1 MNRKFL
7 FRRSIIIL
15 LACLLL
21 ANLSFRDSEDPRVV
35 KIYQQLEA
43 FSNRT
48 QQQKIYLKTD
58 KEKYM
63 VGESI
68 WLKAYVLKAF
78 NLQPDNTSNEV
89 FVDLIGYDKVVYQNI
104 IIRNIEGF
112 ANGDIAIADSIPEG
126 NYQIVAY
133 TNWMKN
139 FDDEYFFSKTIQ
151 IVNPRYN
158 NFITQPV
165 FDNIKKRNK
174 SFVEGEKEMTVQF
187 FPEGGNLVS
196 GISGRVAFKAINRLG
211 NGVNVKGE
219 IFDET
224 NKKAGSFQSKHLGMG
239 SFVFTPEAGRKY
251 YARVTFDDASTK
263 KIDLPTVEQKGFVL
277 MANTIAGDQLRLSI
291 QTNAINPMD
300 EKSNEFFIVGQ
311 AGGEIKYIS
320 KALYKGK
327 PVNVVIPK
335 KLFPAG
341 ISQITI
347 FDYHTNP
354 VCERL
359 VFIFPKETETQTS
372 MEVAKTNEGNDLV
385 FKIQLRDKLGQ
396 TSAGNLSLSLSEN
409 VEINDFH
416 IWNEN
421 IISNLLL
428 TSDLKG
434 KVENATQ
441 YFEETN
447 PQSPVDL
454 DLVMMINGWR
464 RFIWKDILAGQFPVL
479 LYTPS
484 LGLRQGEVFSTSVK
498 PFSPN
503 NSDKAFE
510 SLLNEQYDPKQIKK
524 NTRGVHRANA
534 MATSRNPNV
543 LTIDQNSSSY
553 NDIVEYLKGRV
564 AGVTV
569 TADGIRIR
577 GVNSINSGLDPL
589 ILQDGVEIGFS
600 TLKTISPREV
610 TSVEVLKGPDASLY
624 GVRGANGV
632 IILHMRKGGDSFDS
646 NIAAVNEPSFERM
659 VSFSQAREFYVP
671 AYDSW
676 ERKPSEYNVPKAVYW
691 KPDITVGSDGTAVIR
706 VKNPVGVTKVKASI
720 EGLASD
726 GSVLF
731 YQIAN

>member
-1 MNRKFL
+1 MNHKFL

-15 LACLLL
+15 LACFLL

-68 WLKAYVLKAF
+68 WLKAYVLKAS

-89 FVDLIGYDKVVYQNI
+89 FVDLIGYDKEVYQNI

-151 IVNPRYN
+151 IVNPKYN

-174 SFVEGEKEMTVQF
+174 SFVEGAKEMTVQF

-251 YARVTFDDASTK
+251 HARVTFDDASTK
-263 KIDLPTVEQKGFVL
+263 KIDLPAVEQKGFVL

-291 QTNAINPMD
+291 QTNTINPMD

-311 AGGEIKYIS
+311 TGGEIKYIS
-320 KALYKGK
+320 KAIYKGK

-359 VFIFPKETETQTS
+359 VFIFPKETENRTS
-372 MEVAKTNEGNDLV
+372 MEVAKTNEGNDLI

-409 VEINDFH
+409 VEINDFQT
-416 IWNEN
+416 WNEN

-464 RFIWKDILAGQFPVL
+464 RFIWKDILTGRFPVL

-484 LGLRQGEVFSTSVK
+484 LGLRPGEVFSTSVK

-503 NSDKAFE
+503 ISDKAFE
-510 SLLNEQYDPKQIKK
+510 SVLNEQYDPKQIKK
-524 NTRGVHRANA
+524 NTRGAQRSNTIAS
-534 MATSRNPNV
+534 SRNPNV

-553 NDIVEYLKGRV
+553 NDMVEYLKGRV

-569 TADGIRIR
+569 MADGIRIR

-610 TSVEVLKGPDASLY
+610 TSVEVLKGPDASIY

-646 NIAAVNEPSFERM
+646 NITAVNEPSFERM

-676 ERKPSEYNVPKAVYW
+676 ERKPSEFNVPRAVYW
-691 KPDITVGSDGTAVIR
+691 KPDIAVGSDGTAVIR

-726 GSVLF
+726 GSVLLF
-731 YQIAN
+731 QLTN

>member
-1 MNRKFL
+1 MNYKL
-7 FRRSIIIL
+7 IFRRTMVIL
-15 LACLLL
+15 LTCLFLV
-21 ANLSFRDSEDPRVV
+21 NLSFRDSEDPRVV
-35 KIYQQLEA
+35 KIYQQLET

-63 VGESI
+63 PGESI
-68 WLKAYVLKAF
+68 WLKAYVLKAS
-78 NLQPDNTSNEV
+78 NLQSDLNSNEV

-104 IIRNIEGF
+104 IIQNADGF
-112 ANGDIAIADSIPEG
+112 AKGDIAIADSIPEG

-139 FDDEYFFSKTIQ
+139 FDDAYFFSKTIQ
-151 IVNPRYN
+151 IVNPKYN
-158 NFITQPV
+158 NFISQRA

-174 SFVEGEKEMTVQF
+174 IFVEGEKEMTVQF

-239 SFVFTPEAGRKY
+239 SFVFTPEAGKKY
-251 YARVTFDDASTK
+251 YAKVTFDDASTK
-263 KIDLPTVEQKGFVL
+263 KIDLPAVEPKGFVL

-300 EKSNEFFIVGQ
+300 DKSNEFFIVGQ
-311 AGGEIKYIS
+311 AGGEIRYIS

-335 KLFPAG
+335 KHFPAG

-347 FDYHTNP
+347 FDYQTNP

-359 VFIFPKETETQTS
+359 VFIFPKETENTTS
-372 MEVAKTNEGNDLV
+372 MDVTKTSEGNDMV
-385 FKIQLRDKLGQ
+385 FKIQLKDKQGKAS
-396 TSAGNLSLSLSEN
+396 TGNLSLSLSEN
-409 VEINDFH
+409 IEINGLQS
-416 IWNEN
+416 WNEN
-421 IISNLLL
+421 ILSNLLL

-441 YFEETN
+441 YFDETN

-464 RFIWKDILAGQFPVL
+464 RFVWKDILAGQFPVL

-484 LGLRQGEVFSTSVK
+484 LGLRPEEVFSTTVK

-503 NSDKAFE
+503 ISDKAFE
-510 SLLNEQYDPKQIKK
+510 SVLNVQYDPKQIKK
-524 NTRGVHRANA
+524 NTRGTQKSNSIG
-534 MATSRNPNV
+534 TSRNPNV

-553 NDIVEYLKGRV
+553 SDMVEYLKGRV

-569 TADGIRIR
+569 AADGIRIR

-589 ILQDGVEIGFS
+589 ILQDGVEIGFN

-632 IILHMRKGGDSFDS
+632 IILHMRKGGDPFEDVP
-646 NIAAVNEPSFERM
+646 AAVNEPSFERM
-659 VSFSQAREFYVP
+659 VSFSQTREFYVP

-676 ERKPSEYNVPKAVYW
+676 EKKPSEFNVPRAIFW
-691 KPDITVGSDGTAVIR
+691 KPDIAVDANGTAVIR
-706 VKNPVGVTKVKASI
+706 VKNPVGVSKIKASI
-720 EGLASD
+720 EGLSSD

-731 YQIAN
+731 YQSEN

>member
-7 FRRSIIIL
+7 FRKSIIIF

-68 WLKAYVLKAF
+68 WFKAYVLKAS

-151 IVNPRYN
+151 IVNPKYN

-174 SFVEGEKEMTVQF
+174 SFVEGAKEMTVQF

-239 SFVFTPEAGRKY
+239 SFVFTPETGRKY
-251 YARVTFDDASTK
+251 HARITFDDASTK
-263 KIDLPTVEQKGFVL
+263 KIDLPAVEQKGFVL

-320 KALYKGK
+320 KAIYKGK

-359 VFIFPKETETQTS
+359 VFIFPKETENRTR
-372 MEVAKTNEGNDLV
+372 MEVAKTNEGNDLI

-396 TSAGNLSLSLSEN
+396 TSAGNLSLSLNEN
-409 VEINDFH
+409 VEINDFQT
-416 IWNEN
+416 WKEN

-441 YFEETN
+441 YFEEAN

-484 LGLRQGEVFSTSVK
+484 LGLRPGEVFSTSVK

-503 NSDKAFE
+503 ISDKAFE
-510 SLLNEQYDPKQIKK
+510 SILNEQYDPKQIKK
-524 NTRGVHRANA
+524 NTRGAQRSYAIA
-534 MATSRNPNV
+534 SSRNPNV

-553 NDIVEYLKGRV
+553 NDMVEYLKGRV

-569 TADGIRIR
+569 MADGIRIR

-600 TLKTISPREV
+600 TLKTIPPREV

-676 ERKPSEYNVPKAVYW
+676 ERKPSEFNVPRAVYW
-691 KPDITVGSDGTAVIR
+691 KPDIVVGSDGTAVIR

-731 YQIAN
+731 YQLN

>member
-1 MNRKFL
+1 MNCKFL

-43 FSNRT
+43 FSNRM

-68 WLKAYVLKAF
+68 WLKAYVLKAS
-78 NLQPDNTSNEV
+78 NLQQDNTSNEV

-158 NFITQPV
+158 NFITQPT
-165 FDNIKKRNK
+165 FDNIKKRNR
-174 SFVEGEKEMTVQF
+174 SFVEGTKEMTVQF

-263 KIDLPTVEQKGFVL
+263 KIDLPAVDQKGFVL

-291 QTNAINPMD
+291 QTNAINQMD

-311 AGGEIKYIS
+311 AGGEIQYIS

-341 ISQITI
+341 IAQITI
-347 FDYHTNP
+347 FDYQTNP

-359 VFIFPKETETQTS
+359 VFIFPKETENRTS
-372 MEVAKTNEGNDLV
+372 MEVVKTNEGNDFI

-409 VEINDFH
+409 VEINDFQR
-416 IWNEN
+416 WNEN
-421 IISNLLL
+421 ILSNLLL

-441 YFEETN
+441 YFDETN

-464 RFIWKDILAGQFPVL
+464 RFVWKDILAGQFPVL

-484 LGLRQGEVFSTSVK
+484 LGLRPDEVFSTSVK

-503 NSDKAFE
+503 ISDKAFE
-510 SLLNEQYDPKQIKK
+510 SVLNEQYDPKQIKK
-524 NTRGVHRANA
+524 NTRGAQKTNA
-534 MATSRNPNV
+534 LATSRNPNV

-553 NDIVEYLKGRV
+553 SDMVEYLKGRV

-569 TADGIRIR
+569 AADGIRIR

-589 ILQDGVEIGFS
+589 ILQDGVEIGFN

-632 IILHMRKGGDSFDS
+632 IILHMRKGGDPFEDVP
-646 NIAAVNEPSFERM
+646 AAVNEPSFERM
-659 VSFSQAREFYVP
+659 IGFSQTREFYVP

-676 ERKPSEYNVPKAVYW
+676 ERKPSEFNVPRAVYW

-706 VKNPVGVTKVKASI
+706 VKKPVGVTKVKASI

-731 YQIAN
+731 YQLAD